1 MPNKE
6 DLMDEHI
13 SSKRRDQIA
22 IIGSLI
28 LLFVFLYLGQL
39 DADNFVTAFRWALK
53 ILAADTLLHDAIDH
67 NLLPEKLA
75 EKMGG

>member
-1 MPNKE
+1 MPDKKE
-6 DLMDEHI
+6 LMTEHI
-13 SSKRRDQIA
+13 LSKRRDQIT
-22 IIGSLI
+22 IICSLI
-28 LLFVFLYLGQL
+28 LLFVFLYFGQL

-67 NLLPEKLA
+67 NLLPEKIA